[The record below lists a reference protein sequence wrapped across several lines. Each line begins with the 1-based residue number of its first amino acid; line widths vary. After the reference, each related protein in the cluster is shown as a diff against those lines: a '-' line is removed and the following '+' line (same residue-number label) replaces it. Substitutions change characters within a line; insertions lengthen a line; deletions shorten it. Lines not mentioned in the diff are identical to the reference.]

1 MERVGAEEMN
11 LMDAQVV
18 TFSND
23 MYNTSRLPLVFASSD
38 SNPATGG
45 DASAALPLEDV
56 NMMGM
61 TYVSIPIQIIQDLPL
76 QQLSVTTDSVTNGAI
91 FIDPNQLAYL
101 SNGQLVLTEDG
112 LITSGSA
119 AHLEKDNLLSQ
130 TADSLVD
137 TSRPIGG
144 SLSALDL
151 TCLGGTVDPGGLLLD
166 GERVIQQV
174 PDSVSITDDVS
185 EAVVNLD
192 KETNLEIQENPA
204 PLSQTKEQDVWSL
217 SPPVN
222 RKGPFKC
229 ETCNREFLLWSHYKK
244 HRKTHMEDKPHRC
257 LHCPASFNVATN
269 LLLHSVTHNSDDLE
283 CPECHKTFSR
293 AAGLR
298 AHIILHEREESLFCT
313 ECGDEFSN
321 QIQLDKHMKLHE
333 EEWVKP
339 ATRVYKCQQC
349 DRQYSR
355 ASLLREHM
363 KDHYKVKATLSAK
376 VYKRAVRR
384 GLTMHTCDICLK
396 CFQKPSQLIRH
407 RRIHTGEKPFKCDVC
422 PSAFNQKGSLLIHM
436 SSKHNGM
443 RPFECESCHAA
454 FSQKGNLRAHML
466 RLHSVPHVDETVYR
480 CSNCS
485 CVFRKLGS
493 LNAHMNRMHQPVN
506 EVAVP
511 VNNNKGSSNLN
522 VESDTASSAKDTSD
536 KENDHSEN
544 KQVVFTQNYITIAN
558 KLEDG
563 SISQTTVRQRR
574 MGSVRWHQCTYCSK
588 EFKKPS
594 DLVRHV
600 RIHTHEKPYKCKYC
614 LRAFAVRSTLVTHMR
629 THTGA
634 KNYVCNICNKSYA
647 TSSSLKVHRQ
657 SHIRKSLKESLSNT
671 DSMAMKTESLI
682 NEVCAEVST
691 EIQQVLEETTTAVQE
706 IDTTNK
712 LDGTQF
718 STVTLQHPVQSVINS
733 NGLIDNLVEV
743 VTVTPPHTVK
753 SEASDRPHRCMMC
766 NSAFRKSNHL
776 KMHIRMHT
784 GERPFKC
791 QKCNRNFISN
801 GVLKAHLRTHLGIKT
816 HKCDDCGKYFS
827 TKGSLRRHSETHAI
841 GLPFVCPF
849 CPKTYKTQAS
859 CRKHMKTHKLVVQKV
874 VGSDGQT
881 VEFQHVVNEANTGA
895 ELESED
901 QQNVASESGG
911 EVISTEDPQG
921 VEVQEEIPSVEAL
934 IINNGGMEQPYIIT
948 SSGLNDVPGTQTLHA
963 DATGTITLSTLSGQ
977 DPLSQESM
985 REIEETL
992 NQQLFGNTAELE
1004 LDEDKEQAVLF
1015 DQGFESCVFSAIT
1028 LQGDQLELGSGLT
1041 TTNLASILPPNK
1053 DQESTMYR
1061 CDACGETY
1069 KNPEELDS
1077 HLQQAHAIK
1086 ENWTCEICD
1095 KNFPSK
1101 ASYRLHVK
1109 SHGREKEHECNYCG
1123 SRFTMV
1129 SSLVRHMVV
1138 HSDEK
1143 NFVCPVCGSSYRTEA
1158 QLRRHSN
1165 EHKESRARPRRRRGE
1180 ARQLTEEET
1189 KQLANQVPQQGASV
1203 SERVLIA
1210 SVAERDRISDLK
1222 DPGEKFECEPLH
1234 PNQCKYCPKSFRK
1247 PSDLVRHLRTHTGEK
1262 PYQCDFCNKCFTVKS
1277 TLDSHLKT
1285 HSAQKQCTCHVC
1297 GYNFATKGSLKV
1309 HMRLHTGSKPFR
1321 CPVCDQRFRTSG
1333 HRKAHL
1339 MSHIKEVTNR
1349 DSQFRIRQIMVD
1361 PSQHLTQPTTDAN
1374 QPQGREEQDQIQ
1386 VQHPQEQIEIQDH
1399 KPLPS
1404 IVVSSNNNY
1413 VCEVCSKSFSKNSVL
1428 VRHMR
1433 VHTGE
1438 RPFTCKVCNK
1448 GFSQK
1453 NSLQIHYIN
1462 HTGERPWHCPEC
1474 DMAFTQKG
1482 NLKTHIR
1489 RVHQFSQHTVN
1500 TVKSDGQTS
1509 LLKSNNKLQT
1519 SFSTDLVDKTL
1530 DIDRMVSDLFPQM
1543 RSTDKHS
1550 SNVLGGDEL

>member
-1 MERVGAEEMN
+1 MERIGVEEMN

-18 TFSND
+18 TFSSD
-23 MYNTSRLPLVFASSD
+23 MYNTSRLPLMFASSD
-38 SNPATGG
+38 SSRAAGG
-45 DASAALPLEDV
+45 DTPSALPLEDV
-56 NMMGM
+56 NMMGV

-76 QQLSVTTDSVTNGAI
+76 QQLPVTTDSVSNSAI
-91 FIDPNQLAYL
+91 FVDPSQLAYL

-112 LITSGSA
+112 LITSGST
-119 AHLEKDNLLSQ
+119 AHMEKHSLLSQ

-137 TSRPIGG
+137 TSRSIGG

-151 TCLGGTVDPGGLLLD
+151 TCLGGTVGPGGLLLD
-166 GERVIQQV
+166 GERIIQI
-174 PDSVSITDDVS
+174 PDAVTATSNIS
-185 EAVVNLD
+185 EVVESLD
-192 KETNLEIQENPA
+192 KGIKLKIQENLVPFSK
-204 PLSQTKEQDVWSL
+204 LKQQDTWSP
-217 SPPVN
+217 SPPIN
-222 RKGPFKC
+222 KKGPFKC
-229 ETCNREFLLWSHYKK
+229 ETCNKEFLLWSHYRK
-244 HRKTHMEDKPHRC
+244 HRKMHMEDKPHRC
-257 LHCPASFNVATN
+257 PNCPASFNVATN
-269 LLLHSVTHNSDDLE
+269 LLLHGVTHNVDDLE
-283 CPECHKTFSR
+283 CPECHKMFSR

-339 ATRVYKCQQC
+339 ANRVYKCQQC

-384 GLTMHTCDICLK
+384 GLTMHTCDICHK

-443 RPFECESCHAA
+443 RPFACESCHAA
-454 FSQKGNLRAHML
+454 FSQKGNLRAHTL
-466 RLHSVPHVDETVYR
+466 RLHSVPHLDETVYR

-506 EVAVP
+506 EVVNTL
-511 VNNNKGSSNLN
+511 NNNRGSANLS
-522 VESDTASSAKDTSD
+522 EGLDTANSSKDTSD

-544 KQVVFTQNYITIAN
+544 KQTVFTQNYITIAN

-563 SISQTTVRQRR
+563 SISQTTMRQRR

-600 RIHTHEKPYKCKYC
+600 RIHTHEKPYKCKFC
-614 LRAFAVRSTLVTHMR
+614 LRAFAVRSSLVTHMQ

-657 SHIRKSLKESLSNT
+657 SHIRKSLKESQANADNMLAKA
-671 DSMAMKTESLI
+671 DSLI
-682 NEVCAEVST
+682 SEVCAEVPT

-706 IDTTNK
+706 IDPTNK
-712 LDGTQF
+712 LDSTQF
-718 STVTLQHPVQSVINS
+718 SSVTLQHPIQSVINS
-733 NGLIDNLVEV
+733 SGLINNLVEV
-743 VTVTPPHTVK
+743 VTVTPHIMK
-753 SEASDRPHRCMMC
+753 NENSDRPHRCMMC

-776 KMHIRMHT
+776 KMHIRKHT
-784 GERPFKC
+784 GERPFRC

-801 GVLKAHLRTHLGIKT
+801 GILKTHLRTHLGIKT

-874 VGSDGQT
+874 VHTDDQT
-881 VEFQHVVNEANTGA
+881 VELQHISEASA
-895 ELESED
+895 ELESVD
-901 QQNVASESGG
+901 QQNIVNESGE
-911 EVISTEDPQG
+911 EVISTEDAQD

-934 IINNGGMEQPYIIT
+934 IINSGVGQPYIIT
-948 SSGLNDVPGTQTLHA
+948 SRRMNEVLETQTLHA

-977 DPLSQESM
+977 DALSQESM

-992 NQQLFGNTAELE
+992 NQQLFGNTTELE
-1004 LDEDKEQAVLF
+1004 LNEDKEEAVLF

-1041 TTNLASILPPNK
+1041 TTNLANILPPSK
-1053 DQESTMYR
+1053 DQECSVHR
-1061 CDACGETY
+1061 CETCGEAY
-1069 KNPEELDS
+1069 KNTEELES
-1077 HLQQAHAIK
+1077 HLQQAHAVK
-1086 ENWTCEICD
+1086 DNWTCEICD
-1095 KNFPSK
+1095 KNFSSK
-1101 ASYRLHVK
+1101 PSYRLHVK

-1123 SRFTMV
+1123 SRYTMV
-1129 SSLVRHMVV
+1129 SSLVRHMAI

-1189 KQLANQVPQQGASV
+1189 KQLANQVPQQGATV

-1210 SVAERDRISDLK
+1210 SVAEKDRISDLK

-1234 PNQCKYCPKSFRK
+1234 PNQCKYCPKSFQK

-1285 HSAQKQCTCHVC
+1285 HSAQKQCNCHVC

-1349 DSQFRIRQIMVD
+1349 DSQFRIRQIIVD
-1361 PSQHLTQPTTDAN
+1361 PSQQITQQTIDAN
-1374 QPQGREEQDQIQ
+1374 QPQETEEQDQIQ
-1386 VQHPQEQIEIQDH
+1386 VQQPQEQTEVQDQNGN

-1404 IVVSSNNNY
+1404 IVVSSNSNY
-1413 VCEVCSKSFSKNSVL
+1413 VCEVCNKSFSKNYVL
-1428 VRHMR
+1428 LRHMR

-1453 NSLQIHYIN
+1453 NSLQIHSIN
-1462 HTGERPWHCPEC
+1462 HTGERPWNCPEC
-1474 DMAFTQKG
+1474 NMSFTQKG

-1489 RVHQFSQHTVN
+1489 RVHQFSQHA
-1500 TVKSDGQTS
+1500 VKVDGQTS
-1509 LLKSNNKLQT
+1509 LLKSSNKLPT
-1519 SFSTDLVDKTL
+1519 TFTTDLADKTL